1 MQDNKTLFAICN
13 NENIFK
19 TIRIYDKE
27 IKINNQKINLPF
39 KKIYFTH
46 NTSNKI
52 TYLAI

>member
-19 TIRIYDKE
+19 TIRIEDKDL
-27 IKINNQKINLPF
+27 KINSQKINIPY
-39 KKIYFTH
+39 KKICFTH

-52 TYLAI
+52 TYFAI